1 MKEWSN
7 NMADLIGGIPF
18 GVDSVL
24 VSPRTAA
31 GVLAAAKVD
40 MFGATAISAGIDS
53 DVQEARGYNRSLR
66 KSRSGKKVSGSVS
79 LLQHDPAILAA
90 VGDGATSTSGVAPAT
105 VTTYVEPEAPGQKY
119 YQIEAQAWD
128 GTSAT
133 RLTIFNASTV
143 SGPNFDWSTDG
154 YSEPAFDYEGIG
166 FLSNSVIALYKVE
179 VYQTGVAIS
188 PSNP

>member
-1 MKEWSN
+1 
-7 NMADLIGGIPF
+7 MADLIGGIPF

-24 VSPRTAA
+24 VSPRTSA

-40 MFGATAISAGIDS
+40 LFGATEISAGVDS
-53 DVQEARGYNRSLR
+53 DTQEARGYNRSIR

-79 LLQHDPAILAA
+79 LLQHDPGILAA
-90 VGDGATSTSGVAPAT
+90 VGDGATSTTGVTPASI
-105 VTTYVEPEAPGQKY
+105 TTYLEPEAPSQKH

-128 GTSAT
+128 GVAAT

-154 YSEPAFDYEGIG
+154 YSEPAFDYEGTG
-166 FLSNSVIALYKVE
+166 FLNDTVVALYKVE
-179 VYQTGVAIS
+179 VYETGAPIS
-188 PSNP
+188 PTNP